1 MPEEGLKVHRFAG
14 VLPEQLLTEASRHRD
29 AVLPADQR
37 AVTRCLGDD
46 LAGFVHDVS
55 HVPPPIQRA
64 GLLTF
69 LLAGHWFKRC
79 IRTTIRWANASSC
92 MRTFPTKAVH
102 HQRDLVRGMVN
113 GDAVYLCQRAAG
125 PEE

>member
-1 MPEEGLKVHRFAG
+1 MPEEGFKVHRFAG
-14 VLPEQLLTEASRHRD
+14 VLPEQLLTEASCHRD

-64 GLLTF
+64 GLF
-69 LLAGHWFKRC
+69 V
-79 IRTTIRWANASSC
+79 
-92 MRTFPTKAVH
+92 PTGRA
-102 HQRDLVRGMVN
+102 LVQAMYPNNDTLGEPLKLYENVP
-113 GDAVYLCQRAAG
+113 D
-125 PEE
+125 